1 MYKSVLVN
9 WEMIAMQGPAR
20 VLIVGK
26 DATNDKKLA
35 ETLNKD
41 GFECAIG
48 DIAHTEFAVE
58 GHHAPV
64 KVMLTTT
71 LAGFQHGDTAESL
84 IGRTRNVDLRV
95 AA

>member
-1 MYKSVLVN
+1 
-9 WEMIAMQGPAR
+9 MQGPAR

-48 DIAHTEFAVE
+48 DIAQSA
-58 GHHAPV
+58 
-64 KVMLTTT
+64 
-71 LAGFQHGDTAESL
+71 AEL
-84 IGRTRNVDLRV
+84 Y
-95 AA
+95 